1 MELGVL
7 IVLGLAALVV
17 WMAIKIVPQQ
27 EAWVIENFGKFNTTH
42 QEGGLVFLI
51 PVMQRVAYKHSLKE
65 QVVDVQ
71 AQTAITRDNVSL
83 RIDGILYVKVIN
95 AVDASYGVSDPY
107 FAVAQLAQ
115 TTMRAE
121 IGKLTLDKTFEE
133 REMLNT
139 NIVDAINDAA
149 GKWGVQCMRYEIKDI
164 NPPTS
169 VLQAMELQMTAE
181 RNKRA
186 DVLES
191 EGKRD
196 AQINVAEA
204 QKREVVLESE
214 AAQTDQINRAKGQAE
229 AIVLNSEAAKTDQ
242 INRAMGEAEAI
253 KLVAEATAEGIQKV
267 AAEVTKTGGS
277 DAVNLRVAEQY
288 VNAFAGIAKT
298 SNTVLLPANLNEPG
312 SMVAQAMTIFENIKK
327 DKKAS

>member
-1 MELGVL
+1 MEFGF
-7 IVLGLAALVV
+7 IVLLVIGV
-17 WMAIKIVPQQ
+17 IILFKIVKIVPQQ
-27 EAWVIENFGKFNTTH
+27 EAWVIETWGKFDTVH
-42 QEGGLVFLI
+42 QEGGLIFLV
-51 PVMQRVAYKHSLKE
+51 PVMQRVGYKHSLKE
-65 QVVDVQ
+65 QVIDVQ

-83 RIDGILYVKVIN
+83 RIDGVLYVKVIN
-95 AVDASYGVSDPY
+95 PVDASYGVSDPY

-139 NIVDAINDAA
+139 NIVNAINDAA

-164 NPPTS
+164 NPPTT

-186 DVLES
+186 EILES

-196 AQINVAEA
+196 AQVNIAEA
-204 QKREVVLESE
+204 GKKEVVLESE
-214 AAQTDQINRAKGQAE
+214 AAMQDQINRAKGEAQAIRE
-229 AIVLNSEAAKTDQ
+229 
-242 INRAMGEAEAI
+242 
-253 KLVAEATAEGIQKV
+253 VANATADGIRDV
-267 AAEVTKTGGS
+267 AVAINEKGGS
-277 DAVNLRVAEQY
+277 DAVSLRVAEQY
-288 VNAFAGIAKT
+288 VDAFGKLAKE
-298 SNTVLLPANLNEPG
+298 SNTILLPANTNDAG
-312 SMVAQAMTIFENIKK
+312 SMVAQAMTVFENLKK